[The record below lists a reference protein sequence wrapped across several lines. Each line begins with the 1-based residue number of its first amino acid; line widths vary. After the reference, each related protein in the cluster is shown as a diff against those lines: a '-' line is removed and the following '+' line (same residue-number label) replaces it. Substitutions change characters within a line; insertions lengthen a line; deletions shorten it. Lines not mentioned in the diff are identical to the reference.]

1 MLNNTLQVMKREKEE
16 EKLSDRI
23 DYQVS
28 KKLNK
33 KQSRVWNKE
42 AARKSLERLL
52 MGDFK
57 GNCFIEFEIF
67 LRIDSL

>member
-1 MLNNTLQVMKREKEE
+1 MKREKKE
-16 EKLSDRI
+16 EKMSDRI

-33 KQSRVWNKE
+33 KQSRVWNKV